1 MYQTTL
7 LFLGL
12 TMLMLTGKWKNS
24 KKMYN
29 KKGREH
35 WKFLVIFLKEAL
47 KFQSS
52 FIASISKSSP
62 KSSLKKK
69 KKKVLSKVSY

>member
-1 MYQTTL
+1 
-7 LFLGL
+7 
-12 TMLMLTGKWKNS
+12 MLDTFMLRTNNANAYWEVEVLRKI
-24 KKMYN
+24 YN

-52 FIASISKSSP
+52 IIASISKSSP
-62 KSSLKKK
+62 KSFLKKK
-69 KKKVLSKVSY
+69 EKKVLTKVSY